1 MVINQTHKLT
11 IIILYLIY
19 LSSTQFTI
27 LMKEFLNNELFKI
40 GGIELKISTLIVFA
54 VFIAVVS
61 VVISLLKRV
70 IYRSN
75 RLSTSEKFSI
85 NKILRYAIILIAFII
100 GLRILGFDIT
110 VLLAGY
116 AAVLVGLG
124 FGLQNI
130 FNDFISGII
139 LLLDGSL
146 KVDDIV
152 EVNGRIYIVEE
163 INFRTTTVL
172 GRDENYVILPNS
184 ELTKNRV
191 VNWTYNN
198 KSSRFEVNVGVD
210 YSTNVLEVME
220 VLKTVAMANPKVLKS
235 PEPFVR
241 FENYGESSLA
251 FAVYFY
257 TFEIFRVE
265 NIKSEIRV
273 ALFKELTKR
282 GINIPFPQRVVH
294 MKKDSD

>member
-1 MVINQTHKLT
+1 
-11 IIILYLIY
+11 
-19 LSSTQFTI
+19 
-27 LMKEFLNNELFKI
+27 MKEILNNELFEI
-40 GGIELKISTLIVFA
+40 GDIELKISTLIVFA
-54 VFIAVVS
+54 IFIAVVS
-61 VVISLLKRV
+61 LVISLLKRV

-152 EVNGRIYIVEE
+152 EVNGRIYVVQE

-191 VNWTYNN
+191 VNWTYNS
-198 KSSRFEVNVGVD
+198 KVSRFQVDIGVD
-210 YSTNVLEVME
+210 YATDVIDIMETLKAVAKTTPRVLE
-220 VLKTVAMANPKVLKS
+220 KPQ
-235 PEPFVR
+235 PFVR
-241 FENYGESSLA
+241 FENYGESSLD
-251 FAVYFY
+251 FSVYFY
-257 TFEIFRVE
+257 TTEIFRAE
-265 NIKSEIRV
+265 NIKSDMRVEIFK
-273 ALFKELTKR
+273 ALKAK
-282 GINIPFPQRVVH
+282 GINIPFPQRVIR
-294 MKKDSD
+294 MKKDENKESI

>member
-1 MVINQTHKLT
+1 
-11 IIILYLIY
+11 
-19 LSSTQFTI
+19 
-27 LMKEFLNNELFKI
+27 MKEILNNELFEI

-54 VFIAVVS
+54 IFIAVVS
-61 VVISLLKRV
+61 LVISLLKRV

-152 EVNGRIYIVEE
+152 EVNGRIYVVQE

-191 VNWTYNN
+191 VNWTYNS
-198 KSSRFEVNVGVD
+198 KVSRFQVDIGVD
-210 YSTNVLEVME
+210 YATDVIDIMETLKAVAKTTPRVLE
-220 VLKTVAMANPKVLKS
+220 KPQ
-235 PEPFVR
+235 PFVR
-241 FENYGESSLA
+241 FENYGESSLD
-251 FAVYFY
+251 FSVYFY
-257 TFEIFRVE
+257 TTEIFRAE
-265 NIKSEIRV
+265 NIKSDMRVEIFK
-273 ALFKELTKR
+273 ALKAK
-282 GINIPFPQRVVH
+282 GINIPFPQRVIR
-294 MKKDSD
+294 MKKDENKESI

>member
-1 MVINQTHKLT
+1 
-11 IIILYLIY
+11 
-19 LSSTQFTI
+19 
-27 LMKEFLNNELFKI
+27 MKEFLNNELFEI
-40 GGIELKISTLIVFA
+40 GDFHLKLYTLIVFV
-54 VFIAVVS
+54 VFITVVS

-70 IYRSN
+70 IYRSKK
-75 RLSTSEKFSI
+75 LSTSEKFSM
-85 NKILRYAIILIAFII
+85 NKILRYVIIFIAFII

-116 AAVLVGLG
+116 AAVLVGIG

-152 EVNGRIYIVEE
+152 EVNGRIYVVQE

-191 VNWTYNN
+191 VNWTYNS
-198 KSSRFEVNVGVD
+198 KVSRFQVDIGVNYATDVIDIMETLKSVAK
-210 YSTNVLEVME
+210 NIPRVLE
-220 VLKTVAMANPKVLKS
+220 K

-241 FENYGESSLA
+241 FENYGDSSLD
-251 FAVYFY
+251 FSVYFY
-257 TFEIFRVE
+257 TTEIFRAE
-265 NIKSEIRV
+265 NIKSDMRVEI
-273 ALFKELTKR
+273 FKVLKAK
-282 GINIPFPQRVVH
+282 GINIPFPQRVIR
-294 MKKDSD
+294 MKENGNKKEY

>member
-1 MVINQTHKLT
+1 
-11 IIILYLIY
+11 
-19 LSSTQFTI
+19 
-27 LMKEFLNNELFKI
+27 MKEFLNNDLFEI

-54 VFIAVVS
+54 IFIVVVS
-61 VVISLLKRV
+61 LVISLLKRV

-152 EVNGRIYIVEE
+152 EVNGRIYVVQE

-191 VNWTYNN
+191 VNWTYNS
-198 KSSRFEVNVGVD
+198 KVSRFQVDIGVD
-210 YSTNVLEVME
+210 YATDVLDIMETLKAVAKATPRVLE
-220 VLKTVAMANPKVLKS
+220 KPQ
-235 PEPFVR
+235 PFVR
-241 FENYGESSLA
+241 FENFGESSLD
-251 FAVYFY
+251 FSVYFY
-257 TFEIFRVE
+257 TTEIFRAE
-265 NIKSEIRV
+265 NIKSDMRVEIFK
-273 ALFKELTKR
+273 ALKAK
-282 GINIPFPQRVVH
+282 GINIPFPQRVIR
-294 MKKDSD
+294 MKKDENKESI

>member
-1 MVINQTHKLT
+1 
-11 IIILYLIY
+11 
-19 LSSTQFTI
+19 
-27 LMKEFLNNELFKI
+27 MKEILNNELFEI

-54 VFIAVVS
+54 IFIAVVS
-61 VVISLLKRV
+61 LVISLLKRV

-152 EVNGRIYIVEE
+152 EVNGRIYVVQE

-191 VNWTYNN
+191 VNWTYNS
-198 KSSRFEVNVGVD
+198 KVSRFQVDIGVD
-210 YSTNVLEVME
+210 YATDVIDIMETLKAVAKTTPRVLE
-220 VLKTVAMANPKVLKS
+220 KPQ
-235 PEPFVR
+235 PFVR
-241 FENYGESSLA
+241 FEDFGESSID
-251 FAVYFY
+251 FSVYFY
-257 TFEIFRVE
+257 TTEIFRAE
-265 NIKSEIRV
+265 NIKSDMRVEI
-273 ALFKELTKR
+273 FKVLKAK
-282 GINIPFPQRVVH
+282 GINIPFPQRVIR
-294 MKKDSD
+294 MKKDENKESI

>member
-1 MVINQTHKLT
+1 
-11 IIILYLIY
+11 
-19 LSSTQFTI
+19 
-27 LMKEFLNNELFKI
+27 MKEFFDYELFDI
-40 GGIELKISTLIVFA
+40 GGYKLQLDTLISFIIFITVVVA
-54 VFIAVVS
+54 VI
-61 VVISLLKRV
+61 VILKRL
-70 IYRSN
+70 IYRSKKLN
-75 RLSTSEKFSI
+75 TAEKFSI
-85 NKILRYAIILIAFII
+85 NKLSRYVIVLLAFII

-116 AAVLVGLG
+116 AAVLLGLG
-124 FGLQNI
+124 FGLQHI

-152 EVNGRIYIVEE
+152 EVNERIYRVEE

-184 ELTKNRV
+184 ELTGNRV
-191 VNWTYNN
+191 VNWTYNQ
-198 KSSRFEVNVGVD
+198 KSSRFQVDIGVD
-210 YSTNVLEVME
+210 YATDVLELME
-220 VLKTVAMANPKVLKS
+220 ILKTVAKANIRVLEK

-241 FENYGESSLA
+241 FENYAESSLD

-257 TFEIFRVE
+257 TFEIFRAE

-273 ALFKELTKR
+273 EIFKALKAK
-282 GINIPFPQRVVH
+282 GINIPYPQRVIRF
-294 MKKDSD
+294 KKDNEDKSL

>member
-1 MVINQTHKLT
+1 
-11 IIILYLIY
+11 
-19 LSSTQFTI
+19 
-27 LMKEFLNNELFKI
+27 MKEFLNNDLFEI

-54 VFIAVVS
+54 IFIVVVS
-61 VVISLLKRV
+61 LVISLLKRV

-85 NKILRYAIILIAFII
+85 NKILRYAIILIAVII

-152 EVNGRIYIVEE
+152 EVNGRIYVVQE

-191 VNWTYNN
+191 VNWTYNS
-198 KSSRFEVNVGVD
+198 KVSRFQVDIGVD
-210 YSTNVLEVME
+210 YATDVIDIMETLKAVAKATPRVLD
-220 VLKTVAMANPKVLKS
+220 NPQ
-235 PEPFVR
+235 PFVR
-241 FENYGESSLA
+241 FENFGESSLD
-251 FAVYFY
+251 FSVYFY
-257 TFEIFRVE
+257 TTEIFRAE
-265 NIKSEIRV
+265 NIKSDMRVEI
-273 ALFKELTKR
+273 FKVLKAK
-282 GINIPFPQRVVH
+282 GINIPFPQRVLR
-294 MKKDSD
+294 MKKDESKESIN

>member
-1 MVINQTHKLT
+1 
-11 IIILYLIY
+11 
-19 LSSTQFTI
+19 
-27 LMKEFLNNELFKI
+27 MKEILNNELFEI

-54 VFIAVVS
+54 IFIAVVS
-61 VVISLLKRV
+61 LVISLLKRV

-152 EVNGRIYIVEE
+152 EVNGRIYVVQE

-191 VNWTYNN
+191 VNWTYNS
-198 KSSRFEVNVGVD
+198 KVSRFQVDIGVD
-210 YSTNVLEVME
+210 YATDVIDIMETLKAVAKTTPRVLE
-220 VLKTVAMANPKVLKS
+220 KPQ
-235 PEPFVR
+235 PFVR
-241 FENYGESSLA
+241 FENYGESSLD
-251 FAVYFY
+251 FSVYFY
-257 TFEIFRVE
+257 TTEIFRAE
-265 NIKSEIRV
+265 NIKSDMRV
-273 ALFKELTKR
+273 KIFTALKAK
-282 GINIPFPQRVVH
+282 GINIPFPQRVIR
-294 MKKDSD
+294 MKKDENKESI

>member
-1 MVINQTHKLT
+1 
-11 IIILYLIY
+11 
-19 LSSTQFTI
+19 
-27 LMKEFLNNELFKI
+27 MKEILNNELFEI

-54 VFIAVVS
+54 IFIAVVS
-61 VVISLLKRV
+61 LVISLLKRV

-152 EVNGRIYIVEE
+152 EVNGRIYVVQE

-191 VNWTYNN
+191 VNWTYNS
-198 KSSRFEVNVGVD
+198 KVSRFQVDIGVD
-210 YSTNVLEVME
+210 YATDVIYIMETLKAVAKTTPRVLE
-220 VLKTVAMANPKVLKS
+220 KPQ
-235 PEPFVR
+235 PFVR
-241 FENYGESSLA
+241 FENYGESSLD
-251 FAVYFY
+251 FSVYFY
-257 TFEIFRVE
+257 TTEIFRAE
-265 NIKSEIRV
+265 NIKSDMRVEIFK
-273 ALFKELTKR
+273 ALKAK
-282 GINIPFPQRVVH
+282 GINIPFPQRVIR
-294 MKKDSD
+294 MKKDENKESI

>member
-1 MVINQTHKLT
+1 
-11 IIILYLIY
+11 
-19 LSSTQFTI
+19 
-27 LMKEFLNNELFKI
+27 MKEILNNELFEI

-54 VFIAVVS
+54 IFIAVVS
-61 VVISLLKRV
+61 LVISLLKRV

-130 FNDFISGII
+130 FNDFISRII

-152 EVNGRIYIVEE
+152 EVNGRIYVVQE

-191 VNWTYNN
+191 VNWTYNS
-198 KSSRFEVNVGVD
+198 KVSRFQVDIGVD
-210 YSTNVLEVME
+210 YATDVIDIMETLKSVAKNIPRVLE
-220 VLKTVAMANPKVLKS
+220 K

-241 FENYGESSLA
+241 FENYGDSSLD
-251 FAVYFY
+251 FSVYFY
-257 TFEIFRVE
+257 TTEIFRAE
-265 NIKSEIRV
+265 NIKSDMRVEI
-273 ALFKELTKR
+273 FKVLKAK
-282 GINIPFPQRVVH
+282 GINIPFPQRVIR
-294 MKKDSD
+294 MKKDETKDTIN

>member
-1 MVINQTHKLT
+1 
-11 IIILYLIY
+11 
-19 LSSTQFTI
+19 
-27 LMKEFLNNELFKI
+27 MKEILNKELFEI
-40 GGIELKISTLIVFA
+40 GGIELKLSTLIVFII
-54 VFIAVVS
+54 FIAVVS
-61 VVISLLKRV
+61 LVISLLRSV
-70 IYRSN
+70 IYRSK
-75 RLSTSEKFSI
+75 RLSISEKFSI
-85 NKILRYAIILIAFII
+85 NKILRYVIILIAFII

-152 EVNGRIYIVEE
+152 EVNERIYIVQE

-191 VNWTYNN
+191 VNWTYSS
-198 KSSRFEVNVGVD
+198 KTSRFHVDVHVG
-210 YSTNVLEVME
+210 YEANVLEVME
-220 VLKTVAMANPKVLKS
+220 TLQAVAKATSRVLEN

-241 FENYGESSLA
+241 FESYGESSLG

-257 TFEIFRVE
+257 TTEIFRAE
-265 NIKSEIRV
+265 NIKSDMRV
-273 ALFKELTKR
+273 AIFNALKEK
-282 GINIPFPQRVVH
+282 GINMPFPQRVVH
-294 MKKDSD
+294 MKKEDAIDVYK

>member
-1 MVINQTHKLT
+1 
-11 IIILYLIY
+11 
-19 LSSTQFTI
+19 
-27 LMKEFLNNELFKI
+27 MKEFLNNELFKI
-40 GGIELKISTLIVFA
+40 GNFELKLYTLIVFV
-54 VFIAVVS
+54 VFIVVVS
-61 VVISLLKRV
+61 VIISLLKRL

-75 RLSTSEKFSI
+75 RLSSSEKFSM
-85 NKILRYAIILIAFII
+85 NKILRYIIILIAFIV

-130 FNDFISGII
+130 FNDFISGVI

-146 KVDDIV
+146 KVDDLV
-152 EVNGRIYIVEE
+152 EVNERIYIVQE

-191 VNWTYNN
+191 VNWTYSS
-198 KSSRFEVNVGVD
+198 KTSRFYVDVHVG
-210 YSTNVLEVME
+210 YEANTSEVME
-220 VLKTVAMANPKVLKS
+220 TLKTVAKATPRVLEN

-241 FENYGESSLA
+241 FESYGESSLG

-257 TFEIFRVE
+257 TTEIFRAE
-265 NIKSEIRV
+265 NIKSDMRV
-273 ALFKELTKR
+273 AIFNALKAK
-282 GINIPFPQRVVH
+282 GINMPFPQRVVH
-294 MKKDSD
+294 MKKESVIDVYK

>member
-1 MVINQTHKLT
+1 
-11 IIILYLIY
+11 
-19 LSSTQFTI
+19 
-27 LMKEFLNNELFKI
+27 MKEFLNNELFEI

-54 VFIAVVS
+54 IFIAVVS
-61 VVISLLKRV
+61 LLISLLKRV

-152 EVNGRIYIVEE
+152 EVNGRIYVVQE

-191 VNWTYNN
+191 VNWTYNS
-198 KSSRFEVNVGVD
+198 KISRFQVDIGVD
-210 YSTNVLEVME
+210 YATDVLDIMETLKAVAISTPRVLE
-220 VLKTVAMANPKVLKS
+220 KPQ
-235 PEPFVR
+235 PFVR
-241 FENYGESSLA
+241 FENFGESSLD
-251 FAVYFY
+251 FSVYFY
-257 TFEIFRVE
+257 TTEIFRAE
-265 NIKSEIRV
+265 NIKSDMRV
-273 ALFKELTKR
+273 KIFTALKAK
-282 GINIPFPQRVVH
+282 GINIPFPQRVIR
-294 MKKDSD
+294 MKKDENKDSI

>member
-1 MVINQTHKLT
+1 
-11 IIILYLIY
+11 
-19 LSSTQFTI
+19 
-27 LMKEFLNNELFKI
+27 MKEFLNNELFEI
-40 GGIELKISTLIVFA
+40 GGIELKISTLIVFT
-54 VFIAVVS
+54 VFIVVVS
-61 VVISLLKRV
+61 VVISLMKRL

-85 NKILRYAIILIAFII
+85 NKILRYVIILIAFII

-152 EVNGRIYIVEE
+152 EVNGRIYVVQE

-191 VNWTYNN
+191 VNWTYN
-198 KSSRFEVNVGVD
+198 SRVSRFQVDIGVD
-210 YSTNVLEVME
+210 YATNVLELMNILKAVAKTTPR
-220 VLKTVAMANPKVLKS
+220 VLEMPQ
-235 PEPFVR
+235 PFVR
-241 FENYGESSLA
+241 FENFGESSLD
-251 FAVYFY
+251 FSVYFY
-257 TFEIFRVE
+257 TTDIFRAE
-265 NIKSEIRV
+265 NIKSDMRVEIYK
-273 ALFKELTKR
+273 ALKAK
-282 GINIPFPQRVVH
+282 GINIPFPQREIR
-294 MKKDSD
+294 MKNDGENTPIN

>member
-1 MVINQTHKLT
+1 
-11 IIILYLIY
+11 
-19 LSSTQFTI
+19 
-27 LMKEFLNNELFKI
+27 MKEILNNELFEI

-54 VFIAVVS
+54 IFIAVVS
-61 VVISLLKRV
+61 LVISLLKRV

-152 EVNGRIYIVEE
+152 EVNGRIYVVQE

-191 VNWTYNN
+191 VNWTYNS
-198 KSSRFEVNVGVD
+198 KVSRFQVDIGVD
-210 YSTNVLEVME
+210 YATDVIDIMETLKAVAKTTPRVLE
-220 VLKTVAMANPKVLKS
+220 KPQ
-235 PEPFVR
+235 PFVR
-241 FENYGESSLA
+241 FENYGESSLD
-251 FAVYFY
+251 FSVYF
-257 TFEIFRVE
+257 ILL
-265 NIKSEIRV
+265 KSLEQKTSKATCV
-273 ALFKELTKR
+273 
-282 GINIPFPQRVVH
+282 
-294 MKKDSD
+294 

>member
-1 MVINQTHKLT
+1 
-11 IIILYLIY
+11 
-19 LSSTQFTI
+19 
-27 LMKEFLNNELFKI
+27 MKEILNNELFEI
-40 GGIELKISTLIVFA
+40 GDIELKISTLIVFA
-54 VFIAVVS
+54 IFIAVVS
-61 VVISLLKRV
+61 LVISLLKRV

-152 EVNGRIYIVEE
+152 EVNGRIYVVQE

-191 VNWTYNN
+191 VNWTYNS
-198 KSSRFEVNVGVD
+198 KVSRFQVDIGVD
-210 YSTNVLEVME
+210 YATDVIDIMETLKAVAKTTPRVLE
-220 VLKTVAMANPKVLKS
+220 KPQ
-235 PEPFVR
+235 PFVR
-241 FENYGESSLA
+241 FENYGESSLD
-251 FAVYFY
+251 FSVYFY
-257 TFEIFRVE
+257 TTEIFRAE
-265 NIKSEIRV
+265 NIKSDMRVEIFK
-273 ALFKELTKR
+273 ALKAK
-282 GINIPFPQRVVH
+282 GINIPFPQRVIR
-294 MKKDSD
+294 MKKDENKEGI

>member
-1 MVINQTHKLT
+1 
-11 IIILYLIY
+11 
-19 LSSTQFTI
+19 
-27 LMKEFLNNELFKI
+27 MKDFLNNELFKI
-40 GGIELKISTLIVFA
+40 GNFEMKLSTLIT
-54 VFIAVVS
+54 FIIFIVVVS
-61 VVISLLKRV
+61 IIISLLKRL
-70 IYRSN
+70 IYRSK
-75 RLSTSEKFSI
+75 RLSSSEKFSI
-85 NKILRYAIILIAFII
+85 NKISRYVIILIAFIT

-146 KVDDIV
+146 KVDDII
-152 EVNGRIYIVEE
+152 EVNGRIYVVQE

-191 VNWTYNN
+191 VNWTYNS
-198 KSSRFEVNVGVD
+198 KTSRFQVD
-210 YSTNVLEVME
+210 IGIDYAADVLEVME
-220 VLKTVAMANPKVLKS
+220 TLKAVAKATPRVLEK

-241 FENYGESSLA
+241 FENYGESSLG
-251 FAVYFY
+251 FSVYFY
-257 TFEIFRVE
+257 TTEIFRAE
-265 NIKSEIRV
+265 NIKSDMRVEIFK
-273 ALFKELTKR
+273 ALKAK
-282 GINIPFPQRVVH
+282 GINIPFPQRVLH
-294 MKKDSD
+294 IKKEDKMDINK